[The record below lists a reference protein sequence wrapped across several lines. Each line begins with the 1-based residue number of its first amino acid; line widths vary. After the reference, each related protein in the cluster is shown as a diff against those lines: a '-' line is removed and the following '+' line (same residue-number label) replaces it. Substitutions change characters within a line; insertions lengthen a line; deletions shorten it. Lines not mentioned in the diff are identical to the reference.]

1 MLYIFK
7 SHGAKVIRNKQL
19 VNNFELTLKQ
29 LRKNQGSAQVN
40 KNYGNSSKLIEAWT
54 QTQKTLTLFKS
65 KNRTKNNQNNAM
77 TKPSS

>member
-7 SHGAKVIRNKQL
+7 VTVPKYSEQKVCQQL
-19 VNNFELTLKQ
+19 WVDIERQ